1 MRNAVAVGDFIV
13 TIDNSGCIGEKPL
26 DIVQTTNEI
35 TAYYTARTAI
45 IEQWCAGAMPVQLL
59 MANFTGDAAWED
71 YVRGVTR
78 VFEEIGE
85 HVPPLTGSTESNF
98 ESQQSAVA
106 LTMLGKRF
114 FTPTKEG
121 CRYFVIGIPLV
132 GEEVLQHPKQ
142 VASLAELYLLLK
154 NGVIQAIWPVGSKG
168 IGAEMVRF
176 IGEGYTCDIDL
187 HHTAGPTTTV
197 LVAVN
202 PQNVALLNK
211 KISAP
216 ITEMTKKSKLV

>member
-1 MRNAVAVGDFIV
+1 MRNAVAVGDFVV

-26 DIVQTTNEI
+26 DIVHTTNEI

-45 IEQWCAGAMPVQLL
+45 VEQWCAGAMPVQLL
-59 MANFTGDAAWED
+59 LANFTGDAAWED

-85 HVPPLTGSTESNF
+85 RVPPLTGSTESNF

-114 FTPTKEG
+114 FTPSMEG
-121 CRYFVIGIPLV
+121 CRYFVVGMPLV
-132 GEEVLQHPKQ
+132 GEGVLQHPTQ
-142 VASLAELYLLLK
+142 VASLAELYPLLK
-154 NGVIQAIWPVGSKG
+154 AGVIQAIWPVGSKG

-176 IGEGYTCDIDL
+176 IGEGYTCGMDL

-197 LVAVN
+197 LVAVKA
-202 PQNVALLNK
+202 PQIETLFSQV
-211 KISAP
+211 SAP
-216 ITEMTKKSKLV
+216 ITEMTKKPKLI